1 MLFVAELF
9 PFSVSTFQRMITMF
23 RFSMFLI
30 LAVSL
35 IAPLSCMAE
44 DATPGLD
51 ALVGKDSPLKE
62 GERIAFLGDSITQA
76 AVGKGGYIWL
86 IEEALK
92 AKQADKKVE
101 LIKAGISG
109 HKVPDLQKRLDK
121 DVISKKPTIVFI
133 YIGINDVC
141 HWNNNRSTK
150 KEDFES
156 GLHDIIKRIKDA
168 GAIVVLA
175 TPTVIGEKH
184 DGSNKMDAMLE
195 EYAAI
200 SRKVA
205 KEEGLVLCDLRKA
218 FIDTLKETN
227 KDNKE
232 RGILTGDTVHLN
244 GAGNKLVADTCA
256 ASLAQAL
263 KARK

>member
-1 MLFVAELF
+1 MLRFAFLFTVAL
-9 PFSVSTFQRMITMF
+9 
-23 RFSMFLI
+23 
-30 LAVSL
+30 SL
-35 IAPLSCMAE
+35 LSPPACAAE
-44 DATPGLD
+44 DGTSGID

-62 GERIAFLGDSITQA
+62 GERIAFLGDSITQ
-76 AVGKGGYIWL
+76 GGVKPNGYVWL

-92 AKQADKKVE
+92 AKQPDKKVE

-109 HKVPDLQKRLDK
+109 HKVPDLQKRLEK
-121 DVISKKPTIVFI
+121 DVTGKKPTIVFI
-133 YIGINDVC
+133 YIGINDVW
-141 HWNNNRSTK
+141 HWNRNNGTK

-156 GLHDIIKRIKDA
+156 GLNDIIKRIQDG

-184 DGSNKMDAMLE
+184 DGTNQMDAMLD

-205 KEEGLVLCDLRKA
+205 KEQGLVLCDLRKT
-218 FIDTLKETN
+218 FIDALKVQNKEN
-227 KDNKE
+227 KD

-244 GAGNKLVADTCA
+244 NAGNKLVAETCA